1 MEIHWNSRTFIFQ
14 TSQFLHLHK
23 ELENDAIKTDHHN
36 IIEILLKESGIKHHK
51 PKPKFINTC

>member
-23 ELENDAIKTDHHN
+23 ELENDVH
-36 IIEILLKESGIKHHK
+36 
-51 PKPKFINTC
+51 